1 MYGHRTSTTDDDDDD
16 ELYLIF
22 NETQMGMASNKYSP
36 HRNGW
41 FQILWIWMSISW
53 AMSTS
58 FGSFTNEMGIY
69 LPMKHEA
76 WGFH

>member
-1 MYGHRTSTTDDDDDD
+1 MYGHRTSTTDDDDDDD

-41 FQILWIWMSISW
+41 FQILWIWMSIS
-53 AMSTS
+53 
-58 FGSFTNEMGIY
+58 
-69 LPMKHEA
+69 
-76 WGFH
+76 